1 MVFIPINMTNML
13 IKILTTKILI
23 KYWYKEGT
31 VDAEFVSAK
40 ALESML
46 LTENSAHVWRKT
58 TKLSIWDLPKL
69 SERYKR

>member
-13 IKILTTKILI
+13 IKILTTKILL

-31 VDAEFVSAK
+31 ADAEFVSAK

-46 LTENSAHVWRKT
+46 LTKIVHM
-58 TKLSIWDLPKL
+58 
-69 SERYKR
+69 YGKRPQSCPHGICPS